1 MSGVIVKTD
10 FILVNTSIV
19 FTRINASMVFTRLN
33 IMGDIRNC
41 LQKQKHTCMALM
53 CQLFTPQR
61 CRKLSGICEQR
72 PVLNG
77 A

>member
-10 FILVNTSIV
+10 FILVNTMLV
-19 FTRINASMVFTRLN
+19 FTRINASIVFTRLN

-53 CQLFTPQR
+53 CQLFTTR
-61 CRKLSGICEQR
+61 HNVAGNCRTFVSRDLY
-72 PVLNG
+72 
-77 A
+77 